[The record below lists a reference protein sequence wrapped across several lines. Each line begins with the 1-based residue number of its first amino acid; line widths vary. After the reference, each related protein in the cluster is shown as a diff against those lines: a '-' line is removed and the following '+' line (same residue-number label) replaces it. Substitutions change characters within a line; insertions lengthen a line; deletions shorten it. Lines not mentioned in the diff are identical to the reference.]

1 MKKWLNLVTKKINEF
16 AESLSEVASSQNP
29 TATPVRT
36 GPREKRRFNRVV
48 PQHVDLVTVTFSN
61 GSKAFVSNISYGGFA
76 CATSPYFPDFSKSA
90 EQEVTIS
97 IVARSHRCPMSHI
110 HSLGGVSAFAL
121 HHHGPDTL
129 LFLREMLEPMRQGS
143 SLVRVPDEILK
154 EKYLKGRWT
163 YLRGEGPTDIM
174 LRPGPDGTLVEALM
188 TLHRDKAYQEVRYEH
203 GVLST
208 GIAIDSNESSGYASS
223 RMTSHQ
229 KSDPVILHHAAC
241 ILLSTISGEAS
252 TLVDQLLRHVV
263 AELGGTTGLISPPN
277 PGSKRAV

>member
-1 MKKWLNLVTKKINEF
+1 MKKWLSLITKKINEF
-16 AESLSEVASSQNP
+16 AESLSEVASSQTP
-29 TATPVRT
+29 TKNPVRS

-48 PQHVDLVTVTFSN
+48 PQHVDLVTATFSN
-61 GSKAFVSNISYGGFA
+61 GSKAFISNISYGGFA
-76 CATSPYFPDFSKSA
+76 CATSPYFPDFSKIP

-121 HHHGPDTL
+121 HHHGPETL

-154 EKYLKGRWT
+154 EKYLKGHWT

-188 TLHRDKAYQEVRYEH
+188 TLHRDKAYNEVRYEH
-203 GVLST
+203 GILST
-208 GIAIDSNESSGYASS
+208 GIAIDTGDSFGTATS
-223 RMTSHQ
+223 RMSSHR

-241 ILLSTISGEAS
+241 ILLATISGEAS